1 MPKPH
6 VYVTRRIPAEALEV
20 IDRSCTYEVW
30 DEGDAPVPSQVLAE
44 KAKTADGLFTLL
56 TEQITDELLVG
67 APRVRVVSNMAVGFD
82 NIDVEAA
89 TRRGVLVANTPDV
102 LTETSADLA
111 WSLLMAAARRIPQSE
126 RALRDGKWDTW
137 KPMEFTGQDV
147 YGATLGIIG
156 LGRIGAAVARRALG
170 FGMKVIYHGRRRVPA
185 LEAALNAQ
193 YRTMEELLSESDFV
207 SLHCPLT
214 EGTHHLIGEREFA
227 KMRSNAVLINTSR
240 GPVVDEEA
248 LYRALETK
256 QIWAAGLDVWEKEPV
271 NPQHPLLSLDN
282 VVALPHIGS
291 ASIKTRT
298 RMAVLAAN
306 NLVQALTGQLSSVAL
321 VNPEVLDDAAP

>member
-1 MPKPH
+1 MSKPH

-20 IDRSCTYEVW
+20 IDRSCTYEIW
-30 DEGDAPVPSQVLAE
+30 DEDDAPVPSQVLAE

-56 TEQITDELLVG
+56 TEQITDELLAG

-89 TRRGVLVANTPDV
+89 TRRRVLVANTPDV

-193 YRTMEELLSESDFV
+193 YRTMDELLSESDFV

-214 EGTHHLIGEREFA
+214 EGTHHLIGERELA

-248 LYRALETK
+248 LYRALETM

-271 NPQHPLLSLDN
+271 NPEHPLLSLDN